1 MPPYPLTIFE
11 IPKYYQYELK
21 FNSVYSINSLP
32 KRKNVT
38 YIINLDE
45 YE

>member
-1 MPPYPLTIFE
+1 MAPYPLTIFE
-11 IPKYYQYELK
+11 IPKYYQYEFK
-21 FNSVYSINSLP
+21 FNSVYSINNLP